1 MAETSVTWTEER
13 LELLKKL
20 WGEGLSA
27 SQIAAEL
34 GGGMTRN
41 AVLGKSHRLGLVRNT
56 SAVISTPRPTNVS
69 RPPSPPATAKLPRQ
83 DGPTSTPVTKTVSQ
97 PPSEQPKAAPPPV
110 DVTSPH
116 GEGLTIMELREGT
129 CRWPLGDPTTPQFRY
144 CGGHAIPS
152 LPYCS
157 HHAQIAYQ
165 PITERKRLR
174 A

>member
-1 MAETSVTWTEER
+1 MAEASVTWTDER

-41 AVLGKSHRLGLVRNT
+41 AVLGKSHRLGLARNT
-56 SAVISTPRPTNVS
+56 SAGTSTPRPRKEGPAPGKSPTAE
-69 RPPSPPATAKLPRQ
+69 PPMRHKPEPVIRTAT
-83 DGPTSTPVTKTVSQ
+83 Q
-97 PPSEQPKAAPPPV
+97 PPFEQPKATPLPMEVGPPQR
-110 DVTSPH
+110 
-116 GEGLTIMELREGT
+116 EGLTIMELREGM
-129 CRWPLGDPTTPQFRY
+129 CRWPLGDPTTPAFRY
-144 CGGHAIPS
+144 CGAQGIAG

-165 PITERKRLR
+165 PTTERKRLR

>member
-1 MAETSVTWTEER
+1 MTEASVTWTGER

-41 AVLGKSHRLGLVRNT
+41 AVLGKSHRLGLVRKS
-56 SAVISTPRPTNVS
+56 SAGTSTPRPRKEGSV
-69 RPPSPPATAKLPRQ
+69 P
-83 DGPTSTPVTKTVSQ
+83 TKTPTAEPPMRHTPEPVISTSSQ
-97 PPSEQPKAAPPPV
+97 PPFEQPETTSLRVEGGPP
-110 DVTSPH
+110 H
-116 GEGLTIMELREGT
+116 REGLTIMELREGM
-129 CRWPLGDPTTPQFRY
+129 CRWPLGDPTTPTFRY
-144 CGGHAIPS
+144 CGAHGVAG

-165 PITERKRLR
+165 PTTERKRLR

>member
-1 MAETSVTWTEER
+1 MAEPNATWTEER

-34 GGGMTRN
+34 GDGMTRN
-41 AVLGKSHRLGLVRNT
+41 AVLGKSHRLGLVRN
-56 SAVISTPRPTNVS
+56 SSGKISTPRPNKVS
-69 RPPSPPATAKLPRQ
+69 RPSVVPSTAKPARG
-83 DGPTSTPVTKTVSQ
+83 DGPTPVTNSVIQ
-97 PPSEQPKAAPPPV
+97 PPSEQPQAPPLSAEATLPQ
-110 DVTSPH
+110 
-116 GEGLTIMELREGT
+116 GEGVTIMELREGT

-144 CGGHAIPS
+144 CGGHAITG

-165 PITERKRLR
+165 PTMERKRMR

>member
-1 MAETSVTWTEER
+1 MADTSVTWTDER

-20 WGEGLSA
+20 WGEGFSA
-27 SQIAAEL
+27 SQIAAEI

-56 SAVISTPRPTNVS
+56 SPGTSAPRSRKENPAPGKTPTAEPPMRHGPKPVIN
-69 RPPSPPATAKLPRQ
+69 TA
-83 DGPTSTPVTKTVSQ
+83 SQ
-97 PPSEQPKAAPPPV
+97 QPSEQPKAALPPKEAALP
-110 DVTSPH
+110 PR
-116 GEGLTIMELREGT
+116 EGLTIMELREGM
-129 CRWPLGDPTTPQFRY
+129 CRWPLGDPTTPTFRY
-144 CGGHAIPS
+144 CGAQGGAG

-165 PITERKRLR
+165 PTAERKRLR